1 MVSPSKKNQRSKMD
15 LSETDI
21 ITVSEGKYKGT
32 DFQFGAVSLE
42 EDEEND
48 RLRLS
53 FDYNILDSPIEV
65 VDEEFTQVA
74 GDILASILSE
84 GEIKKYEDD

>member
-1 MVSPSKKNQRSKMD
+1 MD

-21 ITVSEGKYKGT
+21 ITVSVGKYKGT
-32 DFQFGAVSLE
+32 DFKYGAVSVE

-53 FDYNILDSPIEV
+53 FDYTILDSPIEV
-65 VDEEFTQVA
+65 NDEEFIQVA
-74 GDILASILSE
+74 GDILANLLSE
-84 GEIKKYEDD
+84 GEIKKHEDD

>member
-1 MVSPSKKNQRSKMD
+1 M
-15 LSETDI
+15 
-21 ITVSEGKYKGT
+21 
-32 DFQFGAVSLE
+32 E